1 MDAAAAAMGDVAAGV
16 IGVDD
21 VAVGAA
27 VFLMLPCALAV
38 RIVASGDVVLC
49 AVSAPWSYK
58 YNTNSNNLFP
68 IRCYIQ

>member
-27 VFLMLPCALAV
+27 VFLMLPCAL
-38 RIVASGDVVLC
+38 
-49 AVSAPWSYK
+49 
-58 YNTNSNNLFP
+58 
-68 IRCYIQ
+68 Q

>member
-38 RIVASGDVVLC
+38 RTVASGAEFWVLF
-49 AVSAPWSYK
+49 
-58 YNTNSNNLFP
+58 LHLGHEF
-68 IRCYIQ
+68 